1 MPVYAPPLIS
11 ALLLARCAAP
21 AMAEEA
27 ISTAGAGAPPSA
39 AADTAAQIDRWIAE
53 APQPVDEPTVDQRRR
68 IHGEVGVAVG
78 TGGYRSG
85 YLVSVMP
92 LGETGSL
99 TLAISQTKNG
109 RGYYYDH
116 GLGLGPIGPRPLLG
130 PMD

>member
-1 MPVYAPPLIS
+1 MLIHAPRLIP
-11 ALLLARCAAP
+11 ALLLALCAGQ

-39 AADTAAQIDRWIAE
+39 ATETAAQIDRWIAE
-53 APQPVDEPTVDQRRR
+53 APQPVDGPTVEPQRR
-68 IHGEVGVAVG
+68 IHGEVGVAIG

-85 YLVSVMP
+85 HLVSVLP

-99 TLAISQTKNG
+99 TLAISQTRNG
-109 RGYYYDH
+109 RGHYYDH
-116 GLGLGPIGPRPLLG
+116 GLGPIGPSPLLG